1 MHSARD
7 GKNITVPSLEAALHT
22 ALHMSPLAAKSLTS
36 ALKPLLREDGT
47 FDLVDTR
54 KHNVSGDEMCDED
67 GDRMRAKGGASASC
81 TTPRSILHELSL
93 FHEGKTESSY
103 QHSYERGKP

>member
-54 KHNVSGDEMCDED
+54 KHNVSGDGVCDEN
-67 GDRMRAKGGASASC
+67 GDCMRAKGEASGSC
-81 TTPRSILHELSL
+81 TIPRSILHELSL
-93 FHEGKTESSY
+93 FHERKDESSY
-103 QHSYERGKP
+103 RYSYKRGKP

>member
-1 MHSARD
+1 MYSARD

-54 KHNVSGDEMCDED
+54 KHNVSGDEVCDE
-67 GDRMRAKGGASASC
+67 KGL
-81 TTPRSILHELSL
+81 LHACQTGSV
-93 FHEGKTESSY
+93 GTMYDSKQY
-103 QHSYERGKP
+103 PA